1 MKKKNEKLEVFA
13 RSESLYLMDAFDK
26 KTIDEAI
33 LSLEEFKKKLKE
45 GERGELSVDYCG
57 HDGGMEVEL
66 HIYRMET
73 DKEFKER
80 LSKEEKDRQ
89 KAKLAREKQKE
100 KARKIL
106 MENELEEKKEYERL
120 KAKFEK

>member
-1 MKKKNEKLEVFA
+1 
-13 RSESLYLMDAFDK
+13 MDAFDK